1 MQTVWRR
8 SRVSASSRWAGI
20 NWLAESSGIA
30 SATSNSFNIHAGTAS
45 TIMATAGTP
54 QSAIVQTAYGG
65 PLQVTV
71 TDTAGIPVSGVSVV
85 FAAPTSGPSGSFGG
99 QATITVNTDAQGHS
113 AAVITANSIAG
124 PFGVTAS
131 STSITGSALFDLTN
145 LPVGSSSLAFVQQ
158 PSNAAAGQIIAP
170 PVTVQVRG
178 GSGNAMQVPGI
189 PVFLSLS
196 SGTGALFGTVVQ
208 LTDATGLATF
218 NDLKIGTVGTMTLR
232 AASTQ
237 QAPVSSNSF
246 QITAGAPASVA
257 VVSGSPR
264 RLPCRSRSQLYCW
277 RG

>member
-1 MQTVWRR
+1 M
-8 SRVSASSRWAGI
+8 
-20 NWLAESSGIA
+20 
-30 SATSNSFNIHAGTAS
+30 
-45 TIMATAGTP
+45 
-54 QSAIVQTAYGG
+54 
-65 PLQVTV
+65 
-71 TDTAGIPVSGVSVV
+71 SGVPVV

-99 QATITVNTDAQGHS
+99 QPTITANTDAQGHA
-113 AAVITANSIAG
+113 AAVITANNIAG

-131 STSITGSALFDLTN
+131 STAITGSALFHLTN
-145 LPVGSSSLAFVQQ
+145 LPAGSSSLAFVQQ

-170 PVTVQVRG
+170 AVTVQVLG

-237 QAPVSSNSF
+237 QAPVNSHPF
-246 QITAGAPASVA
+246 QITAGAPASIA
-257 VVSGSPR
+257 VFSGSPQATTV
-264 RLPCRSRSQLYCW
+264 SQQFPYYCW